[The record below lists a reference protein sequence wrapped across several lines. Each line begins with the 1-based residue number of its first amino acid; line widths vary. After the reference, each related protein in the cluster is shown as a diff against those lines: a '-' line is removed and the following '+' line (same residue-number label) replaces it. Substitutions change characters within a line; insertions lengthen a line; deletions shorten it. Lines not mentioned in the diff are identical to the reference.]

1 VSPLRWEGLAARL
14 EGRLVVVEP
23 LTRAHAEG
31 LRLAAADVAVW
42 RWMTAPAHEPEGF
55 EAWLEAA
62 LAAAE
67 EGTEA
72 PFAILLRESGD
83 PVGSTRFM
91 TLRPEHRGLEIG
103 WTWHAR
109 RVWGTGVNVET
120 KLLLLAHAF
129 ETLGCMRVEFK
140 TDARNERSRGALEAL
155 PARFEGIFAKHM
167 LVRGGDVRDSAYYA
181 ITDDDWPAVR
191 ANLERRLAA
200 AVRGAVQAGD

>member
-1 VSPLRWEGLAARL
+1 VSWKGLAARL

-31 LRLAAADVAVW
+31 LRLAAADAAVW

-55 EAWLEAA
+55 EPWLEAA

-67 EGTEA
+67 QGTEA
-72 PFAILLRESGD
+72 PFAILLRESGE

-103 WTWHAR
+103 WTWHAP

-167 LVRGGDVRDSAYYA
+167 LVRGGEVRDSAYYA

-200 AVRGAVQAGD
+200 AARGAVQAGD

>member
-1 VSPLRWEGLAARL
+1 VRWEGLAARL

-23 LTRAHAEG
+23 LRRSHAEG
-31 LRLAAADVAVW
+31 LRLAAADAAVW
-42 RWMTAPAHEPEGF
+42 RWMTAPADEPEGF
-55 EAWLEAA
+55 EPWLEAA

-72 PFAILLRESGD
+72 PFAILLRESGE

-167 LVRGGDVRDSAYYA
+167 LVRGGEVRDSAYYA

-200 AVRGAVQAGD
+200 TAQGAVQAGD

>member
-1 VSPLRWEGLAARL
+1 VRWEGLAARL

-23 LTRAHAEG
+23 LRRSHAEG
-31 LRLAAADVAVW
+31 LRLAAADAAVW
-42 RWMTAPAHEPEGF
+42 RWMTAPADEPEGF
-55 EAWLEAA
+55 EPWLEAA

-72 PFAILLRESGD
+72 PFAILLRDSGE

-120 KLLLLAHAF
+120 KLLVLAHAF

-167 LVRGGDVRDSAYYA
+167 LVRGGEVRDSAYYA

-200 AVRGAVQAGD
+200 TARGAVQAGD